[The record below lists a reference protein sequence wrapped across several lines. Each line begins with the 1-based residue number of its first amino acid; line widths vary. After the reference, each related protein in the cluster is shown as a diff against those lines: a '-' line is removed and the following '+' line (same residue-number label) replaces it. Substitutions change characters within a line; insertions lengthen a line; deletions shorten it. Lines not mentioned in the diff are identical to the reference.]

1 MAEGFANHYGSDV
14 LTASSSG
21 LAPVNVLA
29 RETRLVMLEKNVD
42 ISRHVPRPYDPF
54 LTPGFDII
62 VNMAGYR
69 LPGIAPKELME
80 WTVADPYGSPV
91 EAFRK
96 TRDDIEQRVMRLIL
110 DLRRRSSNAARLSR

>member
-14 LTASSSG
+14 LEAFSSG
-21 LAPVNVLA
+21 LAPVNTLA
-29 RETRLVMLEKNVD
+29 RETRLVMQERNID
-42 ISRHVPRPYDPF
+42 ISSHVPRPYDPF

-69 LPGIAPKELME
+69 LPGVPPRELMA
-80 WTVADPYGSPV
+80 WTVSDPYGSPV

-110 DLRRRSSNAARLSR
+110 DLRRRARNAARSR

>member
-29 RETRLVMLEKNVD
+29 RETRLVMREKNVD
-42 ISRHVPRPYDPF
+42 ISSHVPRPYDPF
-54 LTPGFDII
+54 ITPGFDII

-69 LPGIAPKELME
+69 LPGVAPKELME
-80 WTVADPYGSPV
+80 WTVVDPYGSPV
-91 EAFRK
+91 DAFRK

-110 DLRRRSSNAARLSR
+110 ELRRRARNAVK